1 MPLAQSVEGCLE
13 STIGALGLPQA
24 SLDKNLDTL
33 EPRLA
38 SLRKAHT
45 EGTLP
50 LLHVPEWRDDIAAAR
65 ATLKKLGHGARFR
78 FTIGI
83 PQRKGPL

>member
-13 STIGALGLPQA
+13 SSIGALGLPQA
-24 SLDKNLDTL
+24 SLDKNLKTL

-38 SLRKAHT
+38 SLRKAHA

-50 LLHVPEWRDDIAAAR
+50 LLRVPEWREYR
-65 ATLKKLGHGARFR
+65 LR
-78 FTIGI
+78 
-83 PQRKGPL
+83 

>member
-24 SLDKNLDTL
+24 SLDKNLKTL

-38 SLRKAHT
+38 SLRKAHAR
-45 EGTLP
+45 GDASSL
-50 LLHVPEWRDDIAAAR
+50 AR
-65 ATLKKLGHGARFR
+65 A
-78 FTIGI
+78 
-83 PQRKGPL
+83 